1 MNTATDEPETLE
13 LVEHKPKT
21 AHAIAVQQ
29 PQSPMA
35 MMVQAQQMGV
45 SLDTL
50 ERMWA
55 LQVKFEEREAMKAY
69 VDAMAEFKKN
79 PPKILKD
86 KHVHYVGAKGDVDYD
101 HATHYGV
108 TSAILAGLAAVG
120 ITHKWTPDQSGKT
133 IGITCTLTHTKG
145 HSESV
150 RLEAMHDETGGKN
163 SIQAMASAKSYLERH
178 TLTAVSGIST
188 ADMHHA
194 DDDGRGAGGA
204 VDAKADADA
213 ASFALRDDWIA
224 RLNAAINEPVLQRT
238 WKMAL
243 DEIHPLNRMDV
254 YGALRDTMQAKLN
267 ALRGVKS

>member
-1 MNTATDEPETLE
+1 MNTATVTHDTLE
-13 LVEHKPKT
+13 LVEHTPN
-21 AHAIAVQQ
+21 AAAALAVQQ

-35 MMVQAQQMGV
+35 LLMQATAQGM
-45 SLDTL
+45 SPDTL

-69 VDAMAEFKKN
+69 IDAMATFKKN

-86 KHVHYVGAKGDVDYD
+86 KHVHYVGAKGAVDYD

-163 SIQAMASAKSYLERH
+163 GIQAMVSAGAYLERH
-178 TLTAVSGIST
+178 TLLAVSGMST
-188 ADMHHA
+188 ADMQHA
-194 DDDGRGAGGA
+194 DDDGRGAGAGGA
-204 VDAKADADA
+204 ANADAVA
-213 ASFALRDDWIA
+213 FEIRDDWIN
-224 RLNAAINEPVLQRT
+224 RVNAALNDAVLMRT

-243 DEIHPLNRMDV
+243 EEIQPLNRLDV
-254 YGALRDTMQAKLN
+254 YGAVHAAMRDKLQ
-267 ALRGVKS
+267 ALRGDK